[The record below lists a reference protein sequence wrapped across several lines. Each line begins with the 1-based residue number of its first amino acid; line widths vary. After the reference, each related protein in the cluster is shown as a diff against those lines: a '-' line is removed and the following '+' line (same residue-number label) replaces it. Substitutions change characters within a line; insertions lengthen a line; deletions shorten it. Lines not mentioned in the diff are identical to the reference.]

1 MSLIR
6 TIRRVTYMAI
16 VLNVAIF
23 AQGQVIPIDDFDDM
37 VFDGWTTL
45 DFSAGQPWGPGAY
58 DVSNGDLRMYHTGS
72 TPVPPNIPLTERVV
86 AAAWDQS
93 TDPIFSNGYVRGQ
106 VRTDS
111 AYNSTSVLFR
121 FDLNTFSGYVF
132 FGNTTPVPPG
142 TPGSEFAISKLVNGT
157 EIRIWDSGI
166 PYGPGEDWNFEYGA
180 VGSQITAKVWRVGE
194 PEPSTPQFSGIDTS
208 VVAGQIY
215 LTSDVITA
223 DTPSFADATF
233 DNLVFVVP
241 EPATSWLGVWLVAGL
256 LTRRIRAGVI
266 RC

>member
-1 MSLIR
+1 M
-6 TIRRVTYMAI
+6 
-16 VLNVAIF
+16 
-23 AQGQVIPIDDFDDM
+23 
-37 VFDGWTTL
+37 
-45 DFSAGQPWGPGAY
+45 
-58 DVSNGDLRMYHTGS
+58 
-72 TPVPPNIPLTERVV
+72 
-86 AAAWDQS
+86 
-93 TDPIFSNGYVRGQ
+93 
-106 VRTDS
+106 
-111 AYNSTSVLFR
+111 
-121 FDLNTFSGYVF
+121 
-132 FGNTTPVPPG
+132 
-142 TPGSEFAISKLVNGT
+142 GT

-256 LTRRIRAGVI
+256 LTRRTRYRCHPLLSRPGRSVPLALRQDCSRQTFAEQVAWPRAPAMGEPLGASATLFHTCQAYFGSRVSGRDCPLDGNGRYCSAGI
-266 RC
+266 VSNALG